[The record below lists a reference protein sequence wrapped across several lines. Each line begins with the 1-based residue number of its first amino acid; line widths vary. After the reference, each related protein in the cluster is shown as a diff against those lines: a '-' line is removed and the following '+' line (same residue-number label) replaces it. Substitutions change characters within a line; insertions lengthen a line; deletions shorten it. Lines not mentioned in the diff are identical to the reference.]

1 MRTATKVILGVVPA
15 CLMTGGGL
23 LFSGFIATAYQWSL
37 LAAAMIGTA
46 GLIWSLTDY
55 PRKTALLVL
64 VSLLIGMVGML
75 VGGLGGAVSAFAND
89 VYNGRVGSPVVLV
102 GRVLLIGWLV
112 IGPVAIAIIQ
122 ARHSLLRL
130 RTAA

>member
-15 CLMTGGGL
+15 CLMTTGGL

-46 GLIWSLTDY
+46 GLIWSLTNY
-55 PRKTALLVL
+55 PHKIALLVL
-64 VSLLIGMVGML
+64 VSLLVGIVGIL
-75 VGGLGGAVSAFAND
+75 VGGLGGAASAFAID
-89 VYNGRVGSPVVLV
+89 VHNGRVGSPVVLV
-102 GRVLLIGWLV
+102 LRMLLIGWLV
-112 IGPVAIAIIQ
+112 IGPIAVAIIQ

-130 RTAA
+130 RAAA